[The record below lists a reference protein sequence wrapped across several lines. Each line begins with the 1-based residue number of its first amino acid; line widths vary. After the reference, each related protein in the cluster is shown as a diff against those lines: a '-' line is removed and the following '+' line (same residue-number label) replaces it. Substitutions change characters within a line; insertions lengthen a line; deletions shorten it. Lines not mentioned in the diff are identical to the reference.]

1 MIKLFPNTKEV
12 NPYEHEK
19 PHNLGTYTHE
29 KSVEF
34 PRFIIPQYWRGYQK
48 INGSQERIKKKE
60 ARLKI
65 VTDYEDSI
73 NNTGYTLSRDYNKSS

>member
-1 MIKLFPNTKEV
+1 MRYALRVYLLKKLKTTTHVAPTHGGKSSE
-12 NPYEHEK
+12 YEK
-19 PHNLGTYTHE
+19 SFNLGTHTHE

-60 ARLKI
+60 AKVI
-65 VTDYEDSI
+65 VTDY
-73 NNTGYTLSRDYNKSS
+73 